1 MALKLNL
8 ELNHNILSFDKK
20 NTKTMTI
27 IEEIQEQVL
36 KIPHENRKEVLDFAK
51 FLANNKKTST
61 NDLPH
66 LPNKFGAGKAYI
78 TYIADDFDAPLDE
91 LKDYM

>member
-1 MALKLNL
+1 
-8 ELNHNILSFDKK
+8 
-20 NTKTMTI
+20 MTI
-27 IEEIQEQVL
+27 IDEIQQEVL

-51 FLANNKKTST
+51 FLANSKKPSPS
-61 NDLPH
+61 DLPH
-66 LPNKFGAGKAYI
+66 LPNVRGAGKQYI